1 MCSRNPASFDS
12 YLLPDEEG
20 DRACNGG
27 VDILN
32 RDPLF
37 KDYVPFYEYFD
48 GDSGRGLGAS
58 HQTGWT
64 SLVTKWIHDN
74 AASNRVP
81 RTPQTPKNRRRQS
94 VFLHASEEAND
105 DDEEELQKY
114 VPKCGPMPGTL
125 ARRKSGKSLLNL
137 TVNALDL
144 GTKKEVQLQKLL
156 CVVKSVKEINQ

>member
-1 MCSRNPASFDS
+1 M
-12 YLLPDEEG
+12 
-20 DRACNGG
+20 
-27 VDILN
+27 
-32 RDPLF
+32 
-37 KDYVPFYEYFD
+37 
-48 GDSGRGLGAS
+48 
-58 HQTGWT
+58 
-64 SLVTKWIHDN
+64 TKWIHDN

-156 CVVKSVKEINQ
+156 CVVKSVKGNQSVKKS